1 MARDEPLLPTLGAVV
16 LAAGRGTRFGGRKL
30 AAELDARPVLAHVL
44 EAIRDAGPAR
54 TVVVLGDDA
63 ADLERMLGWSDETR
77 VVNPAPMDGLSGSL
91 RIGIAECL
99 RLLPAAVGVFVVLGD
114 QPRTSPTVM
123 RALAA
128 VIPDAMR
135 AGAWAVVPRYADG
148 GGANPALL
156 LRDGLAHVPEL
167 RGDRGLST
175 LLQAG
180 PGRTFEVPVA
190 GSNPDIDTRADLAAL
205 QGTSGTPRPEEATR
219 DARTS
224 DAGRPKAG

>member
-1 MARDEPLLPTLGAVV
+1 LRPTLGAVV
-16 LAAGRGTRFGGRKL
+16 LAAGQGTRFGGRKL
-30 AAELDARPVLAHVL
+30 GAELDARPVLAHVL
-44 EAIRDAGPAR
+44 EAIREAGPAR

-63 ADLERMLGWSDETR
+63 ADLERIPGWSDETR

-91 RIGIAECL
+91 RIGVAECL
-99 RLLPAAVGVFVVLGD
+99 RLLPAAVGLFVVLGD

-123 RALAA
+123 RALATA
-128 VIPDAMR
+128 IPDAMR
-135 AGAWAVVPRYADG
+135 AEAWAVVPRYADG

-156 LRDGLAHVPEL
+156 LREGLAHVPEL
-167 RGDRGLST
+167 RGDRGLSA

-205 QGTSGTPRPEEATR
+205 QRTPGARRPEDATP
-219 DARTS
+219 DTDVS
-224 DAGRPKAG
+224 GPKAG